1 MIEPGRLP
9 SGLFYGPP
17 AFHGPTL
24 MPSNS
29 QRHRDQRSSVEAKA
43 SGSGSQ
49 AASAMSMMVE
59 SMVHMVQ
66 SARDGSPSSFNE
78 RI

>member
-1 MIEPGRLP
+1 
-9 SGLFYGPP
+9 
-17 AFHGPTL
+17 

-29 QRHRDQRSSVEAKA
+29 QRHRDQRSSLQAKA
-43 SGSGSQ
+43 PGAGSQ

-66 SARDGSPSSFNE
+66 SARGGSASSFDE

>member
-1 MIEPGRLP
+1 
-9 SGLFYGPP
+9 
-17 AFHGPTL
+17 

-29 QRHRDQRSSVEAKA
+29 QRHRDQRSSLQAKA
-43 SGSGSQ
+43 HGSGSQ

-66 SARDGSPSSFNE
+66 SARGGSASSFDE